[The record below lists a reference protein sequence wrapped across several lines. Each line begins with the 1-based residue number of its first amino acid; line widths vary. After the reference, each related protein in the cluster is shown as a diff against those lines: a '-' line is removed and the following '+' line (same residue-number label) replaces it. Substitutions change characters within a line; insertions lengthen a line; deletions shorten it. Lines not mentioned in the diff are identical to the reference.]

1 MCRYHLSEEGEWLV
15 KKLDVKVERAE
26 DDTISLQD
34 LRKISKLA
42 SQRSAHYLG
51 CCASYCMKVLCWVTW
66 YTFVLIFEVPP
77 GGARGSGIS
86 QGSACGRAGQNQRCS
101 ISWKVSPTLRN
112 QPLQCWAAGYPELWN
127 LLLFRM
133 R

>member
-1 MCRYHLSEEGEWLV
+1 MCRYQLSEEGEWLA
-15 KKLDVKVERAE
+15 KKLNVEVERAE
-26 DDTISLQD
+26 DGSISLQD

-42 SQRSAHYLG
+42 AQRSADYCVTSCFMLV
-51 CCASYCMKVLCWVTW
+51 CAGQICMSNLC
-66 YTFVLIFEVPP
+66 LIFEVPP
-77 GGARGSGIS
+77 EGARRSGIS
-86 QGSACGRAGQNQRCS
+86 QGSVCGQAVQNQRCS

-112 QPLQCWAAGYPELWN
+112 QPLQCLAAGFPELWN